1 MEKPVLKVCG
11 MRDPQNIDAVIAAG
25 ADLIGLIFYE
35 KSKRNIDAEA
45 GERLVKNLPP
55 VKKVG
60 VFVNEQPKVVRNRI
74 VVFALDFVQLHG
86 EESVEYCEN
95 LRDTGVK
102 IIKVFSVGSDFNF
115 PETEKYE
122 AVADYF
128 LFDTKGKQRGG
139 NGVKFDWNILQNYR
153 GKIPFLLSGGIG
165 EEDAEAVRD
174 FEHPLFLG
182 VDVNSGF
189 ETEAGRKDARAVGR
203 FSARV
208 IR

>member
-1 MEKPVLKVCG
+1 
-11 MRDPQNIDAVIAAG
+11 MRDPQNIDAVVAAG

-35 KSKRNIDAEA
+35 KSKRNIDAAA
-45 GERLVKNLPP
+45 GERLRENLPQ

-60 VFVNEQPKVVRNRI
+60 VFVNEQVEIVRKRI
-74 VVFALDFVQLHG
+74 VEFALDFVQLHG

-95 LRDTGVK
+95 LRAAPGK
-102 IIKVFSVGSDFNF
+102 IIKVFSVGSDFDF
-115 PETEKYE
+115 AETDKYE

-139 NGVKFDWNILQNYR
+139 NGVKFNWDILQNYR
-153 GKIPFLLSGGIG
+153 GKTPFFLSGGIG
-165 EEDAEAVRD
+165 EEDADAVRGLD
-174 FEHPLFLG
+174 HPMFFG

-189 ETEAGRKDARAVGR
+189 EIEAGVKDARSVKR

-208 IR
+208 T

>member
-1 MEKPVLKVCG
+1 
-11 MRDPQNIDAVIAAG
+11 MRDPQNIDAVVAAG

-35 KSKRNIDAEA
+35 KSKRNIDAAA
-45 GERLVKNLPP
+45 GESLRENLPQ

-60 VFVNEQPKVVRNRI
+60 VFVNEQYEIVRKRI
-74 VVFALDFVQLHG
+74 VEFALDFVQLHG

-95 LRDTGVK
+95 LRAADVK
-102 IIKVFSVGSDFNF
+102 IIKVFSVGSDFDF
-115 PETEKYE
+115 AETAKYE

-139 NGVKFDWNILQNYR
+139 NGVKFNWDILQNYR
-153 GKIPFLLSGGIG
+153 GKTPFFLSGGIG
-165 EEDAEAVRD
+165 EEDADAVRGLD
-174 FEHPLFLG
+174 HPMFFG

-189 ETEAGRKDARAVGR
+189 EIEAGVKDARSVKR

-208 IR
+208 I